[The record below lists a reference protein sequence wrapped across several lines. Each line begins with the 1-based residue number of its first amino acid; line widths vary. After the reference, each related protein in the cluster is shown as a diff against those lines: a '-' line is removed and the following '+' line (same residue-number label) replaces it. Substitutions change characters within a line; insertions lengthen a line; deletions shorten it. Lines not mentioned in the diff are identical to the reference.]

1 MIFPDIWF
9 MQRHS
14 SRRDAE
20 FAEFFELSFRDAA
33 IGQVDQFIA
42 TGAHLD
48 VDRPQRRALELQ
60 ARGLMMVGAAEVAE
74 F

>member
-1 MIFPDIWF
+1 MEFGVTK
-9 MQRHS
+9 HS
-14 SRRDAE
+14 SRRGAKSQSI
-20 FAEFFELSFRDAA
+20 FELSFGDAA
-33 IGQVDQFIA
+33 VGQVDQLIA

-60 ARGLMMVGAAEVAE
+60 ARGLMVVGAAEVAE